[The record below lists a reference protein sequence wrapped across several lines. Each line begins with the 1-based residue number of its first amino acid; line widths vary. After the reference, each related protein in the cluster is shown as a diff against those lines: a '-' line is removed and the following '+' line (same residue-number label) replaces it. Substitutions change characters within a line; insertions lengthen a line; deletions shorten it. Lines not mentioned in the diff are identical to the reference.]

1 MYKTIL
7 VPLDGSKRAEAILPH
22 VKNLSLC
29 FNSKVIFFMVLEPS
43 LMLEYDEVIDM
54 SKYLEKRDLQKKET
68 ETYLASLQ
76 ERFHAKGIEVQ
87 TLIGHGLVV
96 KAIIDVAKR
105 ENADLVTM
113 ASHGRSGFY
122 REFYGSVAAGVL
134 QRIDRPLLIIR
145 SRREIC
151 YA

>member
-43 LMLEYDEVIDM
+43 LMLEYDEVIDL

-76 ERFHAKGIEVQ
+76 ERFHANGIEVQ

-96 KAIIDVAKR
+96 KAIIDTAKR
-105 ENADLVTM
+105 ENADLVAM
-113 ASHGRSGFY
+113 ASHGRSGLS
-122 REFYGSVAAGVL
+122 RAFYGSVAAGVL
-134 QRIDRPLLIIR
+134 QGIDRPLLIIR
-145 SRREIC
+145 SRHEIR
-151 YA
+151 